1 MWNGSTI
8 VYNETST
15 VDIGSTDGAYFT
27 VSLDGGGNVLLNL
40 TSAGGWDFKTSTTL
54 L

>member
-1 MWNGSTI
+1 V

-27 VSLDGGGNVLLNL
+27 VTLGSGTVDLNF
-40 TSAGGWDFKTSTTL
+40 TSNGGWVFKTSTTL